1 MSKLKQ
7 LGEIARG
14 FSNLALSKLELTS
27 DEQREMADSRIK
39 ICKKGFDGKPCPF
52 LQTLEICGKCG
63 CYLPAKT
70 QNKFSECPEKYW

>member
-14 FSNLALSKLELTS
+14 FSKLMLSKLELTS
-27 DEQREMADSRIK
+27 DEQKEMADNRLK
-39 ICKKGFDGKPCPF
+39 ICREGFDNKPCPF
-52 LQTLEICGKCG
+52 FQHFEICGKCG

-70 QNKFSECPEKYW
+70 QDKFSECPEKHW